1 MKYDEAQK
9 ESDKL
14 RERIK
19 ELEAERDSE
28 SQDAS
33 EIQDKYKELE
43 NSFFDIQME
52 NLHLKNELDNLR
64 KSRKVKAGVHER
76 KGLQSIRIR

>member
-52 NLHLKNELDNLR
+52 NLHLKNELDSL
-64 KSRKVKAGVHER
+64 KKAG
-76 KGLQSIRIR
+76 K

>member
-52 NLHLKNELDNLR
+52 NLHLKNELDNL
-64 KSRKVKAGVHER
+64 KKAG
-76 KGLQSIRIR
+76 K

>member
-1 MKYDEAQK
+1 MKSDEAQK

-14 RERIK
+14 RDRIK

-52 NLHLKNELDNLR
+52 NLHLKNELDSL
-64 KSRKVKAGVHER
+64 KKAG
-76 KGLQSIRIR
+76 K

>member
-19 ELEAERDSE
+19 ELEAERDSK

-52 NLHLKNELDNLR
+52 NLHLKNELDSL
-64 KSRKVKAGVHER
+64 KKAG
-76 KGLQSIRIR
+76 K